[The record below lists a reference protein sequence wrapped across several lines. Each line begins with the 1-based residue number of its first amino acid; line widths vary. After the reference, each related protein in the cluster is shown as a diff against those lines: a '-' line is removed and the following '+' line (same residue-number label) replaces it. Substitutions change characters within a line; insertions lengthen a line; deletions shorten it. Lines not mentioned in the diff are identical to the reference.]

1 MKRQYSNML
10 KETAFQM
17 MDEIETLKARLE
29 DDRKDIATLVDELS
43 NVDDLEAE
51 PNRDDQELLTIKRY
65 DAIAMKV
72 QLNDIE
78 KTMCGMADLLTEHD
92 EDYEEEYEEPV
103 VECSDYCR
111 AVISIHSILA
121 RLTEIINGK

>member
-1 MKRQYSNML
+1 MKEQYSNML

-29 DDRKDIATLVDELS
+29 DDRKDIAALVDELG
-43 NVDDLEAE
+43 NKEE

-78 KTMCGMADLLTEHD
+78 NTMCGMADLLTEHD
-92 EDYEEEYEEPV
+92 EEEEYEEPV